1 VRALTADLQQ
11 TPSNQ
16 KNYRAEE
23 LPGFNGFD
31 RVTFLD
37 SWQCLKNRSLI
48 STATSSRIP
57 FFQQMNQIA
66 PRLGNNGHTPAWRQK
81 AVRSRGALSRDG
93 LLRRLAGNHIATEPS
108 D

>member
-1 VRALTADLQQ
+1 MKYYWRSLLGEESFNASCRSRLGEGVRALTADLQQ

-37 SWQCLKNRSLI
+37 FW
-48 STATSSRIP
+48 
-57 FFQQMNQIA
+57 
-66 PRLGNNGHTPAWRQK
+66 
-81 AVRSRGALSRDG
+81 
-93 LLRRLAGNHIATEPS
+93 
-108 D
+108 

>member
-1 VRALTADLQQ
+1 VSERLGEGVSALTADLQQ

-37 SWQCLKNRSLI
+37 FW
-48 STATSSRIP
+48 
-57 FFQQMNQIA
+57 
-66 PRLGNNGHTPAWRQK
+66 
-81 AVRSRGALSRDG
+81 
-93 LLRRLAGNHIATEPS
+93 
-108 D
+108 